1 MIRRFAVKIGGKERL
16 VELDVGDDGHRVI
29 VVDGVQRALELESV
43 DDGAW
48 LVREG
53 NVQTL
58 AYVDGEGGKIT
69 VSLKRGGADP
79 VVVHAEVAEARSARV
94 AALVQQTRGAAA
106 AGPVTVRSPM
116 PGRVVKVLARAGERV
131 AAGQP
136 VVVVEAMKMENE
148 LRVPRAGTVRE
159 VRCTEGAA
167 VEAGQDLVVVD
178 AAP

>member
-1 MIRRFAVKIGGKERL
+1 MIRRFEITLGGKKRV
-16 VELDVGDDGHRVI
+16 VELDSGDGGHRVI
-29 VVDGVQRALELESV
+29 VDGIERPLTLEAVEA
-43 DDGAW
+43 GAW

-53 NVQTL
+53 LAQTL
-58 AYVDGEGGKIT
+58 AYADGENGKVT

-94 AALVQQTRGAAA
+94 AALAQQARGPAA
-106 AGPVTVRSPM
+106 AGPLTVRSPM
-116 PGRVVKVLARAGERV
+116 PGRVVKVLARPGERV
-131 AAGQP
+131 TAGQA

-159 VRCTEGAA
+159 VKCAEGAA